1 MKRIIKFLLL
11 LATALTTVFIAHINP
26 FKGALFPICCALSI
40 MIIFG
45 TLGYFT
51 LIKKQKILFI
61 IPLILS
67 ICCMT
72 FVLPAFADNA
82 GNVDAATSEEWRN
95 KISAAGDAV
104 DSDSEFKKYYQT
116 DDGKNEDYVAGYE
129 PTTFNPD
136 TADAAIK
143 ALDYCEKLQIL
154 ERKSDSLHEKC
165 KKIEQYNYM
174 VAKIKNLMGT
184 SCSPITSIIKNLV
197 NKNECWPCD
206 VTALVLV
213 SIQKVTAAA
222 YEVLRPAALS
232 LLGVLTMLWLAYVTL
247 AFFGKFGFARISE
260 YLTNVLN
267 KIVLVLVISAI
278 LTNNQTISSLYRFTI
293 SPVVAYSAS
302 LAQEFSESGRR
313 AAKNAGSVLDM
324 AQKIMSLGASSECSY
339 CKNRGDTSSN
349 TLFLD
354 SVATNSILCMI
365 CTVYHQVAPMIA
377 LGQGITCFAGAA
389 SVSQSD
395 QSALSAATA
404 HGVTRLGAGIV
415 GIFLIIMFSLIM
427 LLIAFHV
434 LSSILQLGFVL
445 ILLPLWLI
453 AFVFKGT
460 REYLKNAWALLMHA
474 VISLVAISIST
485 ALIIIGFSDL
495 LSGKLALA
503 LGWAM
508 VKGSPNDILSTFTGE
523 LDQTAQAAGEGGSMF
538 SGLTDSLIQYGID
551 SLIGVSPMQA
561 VFLLVAFAFLS
572 VSMINAAP
580 ELVERLFNLWL
591 GKSIDAQGMM
601 MDSAR
606 TAMKGVGVMSSSA
619 KLLAGAGALGLGY
632 MNSKTSQKK
641 VENAQAA
648 RIQKYEEEQKQ
659 RQAAKEQTGQQ
670 TPTNTTGGT
679 TGNSSGNA
687 NGNGTGSGNGTS
699 PSGTN

>member
-11 LATALTTVFIAHINP
+11 LATTLTAVFIAHINP
-26 FKGALFPICCALSI
+26 FNGMLFPICCAMSI
-40 MIIFG
+40 LIILG
-45 TLGYFT
+45 TLCYYT

-67 ICCMT
+67 ICCMA

-82 GNVDAATSEEWRN
+82 ENIDASTREEWRS
-95 KISAAGDAV
+95 KISSAGDAV

-116 DDGKNEDYVAGYE
+116 KDGKNEDYVAGYE

-136 TADAAIK
+136 IAESANK

-278 LTNNQTISSLYRFTI
+278 LTSNQTISSLYRFTI

-302 LAQEFSESGRR
+302 LAQQFSDSGRR
-313 AAKNAGSVLDM
+313 AAKNAGSLLDV
-324 AQKIMSLGASSECSY
+324 AKKIMSLGSSSECSY
-339 CKNRGDTSSN
+339 CKNRGDISSN

-354 SVATNSILCMI
+354 PIATNSILCMI
-365 CTVYHQVAPMIA
+365 CTVYHQVSPMIA
-377 LGQGITCFAGAA
+377 LGQGITCFAGA
-389 SVSQSD
+389 STVSQSD
-395 QSALSAATA
+395 QSALSAATS
-404 HGVTRLGAGIV
+404 HGVTRLGAVLV
-415 GIFLIIMFSLIM
+415 GMFLIIMFSLVM
-427 LLIAFHV
+427 LLISFHV

-485 ALIIIGFSDL
+485 ALVIIGFSDL

-606 TAMKGVGVMSSSA
+606 TAMKGAGVMSSSA

-632 MNSKTSQKK
+632 MGSKISQKN

-659 RQAAKEQTGQQ
+659 RQAAKEQQIS
-670 TPTNTTGGT
+670 TNTTGGA
-679 TGNSSGNA
+679 TGNGNA